1 MTKKYVDEKDYQ
13 KLYEFLLTDQLDHC
27 QAVQFVN
34 RRPEFKQWLKEYFDK
49 KYGSEYNADN
59 NINS

>member
-1 MTKKYVDEKDYQ
+1 MTKKVDEKDYK

-34 RRPEFKQWLKEYFDK
+34 RRPDFKAWLKEMYNR
-49 KYGSEYNADN
+49 KYNGNANN
-59 NINS
+59 NINR